1 MNKFFHIFLLLICAL
16 ILANGA
22 AIIDASALAVTLWFE
37 KLLPSMF
44 VGMVFVR
51 FIVATG
57 ILPWLMKPISVGT
70 RWLLGNLTAVLFL

>member
-44 VGMVFVR
+44 VGRVFCALYR
-51 FIVATG
+51 SNRYTALANETD
-57 ILPWLMKPISVGT
+57 K
-70 RWLLGNLTAVLFL
+70 RWHPLAFRT